1 MPRQARLD
9 APGTLHHVMIRG
21 IERKRIFRED
31 RDREDFVSRLRSLCR
46 ETGTRLLA
54 WSLLNNHAHLLFF
67 SGSSGLSLFM
77 RRLLSGYSQAFNR
90 RHKRN
95 GHLFQNR
102 YKSIIC
108 EEEPYLL
115 ELVRYIHLNPLR
127 ASVVR
132 NLAELDLYTWS
143 GHGALIGKEKNDW
156 QERDYVLQQFHRNEK
171 EAIRVYRRFM
181 EEGKDRG
188 RRPELVGGGLVRS
201 MGGWSQVLSLRSRG
215 EIGEHDSRI
224 LGGGDFVAEI
234 IKEADQKVTRYLPK
248 ERREGLIR
256 DVILKICQEEGVGE
270 KELSLGGQA
279 RRVSSVR
286 AKVAWELSREYGI
299 AMAEIARHVGV
310 CTSAIANA
318 LRKIEMENKK

>member
-9 APGTLHHVMIRG
+9 SPGTLHHVMMRG

-31 RDREDFVSRLRSLCR
+31 EDRKDFVSRLRNLSQ

-54 WSLLNNHAHLLFF
+54 WSLLNTHVHLLLF
-67 SGSSGLSLFM
+67 SGPSGLSLFM

-90 RHKRN
+90 RHRRN

-102 YKSIIC
+102 FKSIIC
-108 EEEPYLL
+108 EEETYLL

-127 ASVVR
+127 ASAVA
-132 NLAELDLYTWS
+132 NLAELDRYPWS
-143 GHGALIGKEKNDW
+143 GHGALVGKEKNDW

-171 EAIRVYRRFM
+171 KAIRVYRRFM
-181 EEGKDRG
+181 EEGKDQG
-188 RRPELVGGGLVRS
+188 RQPELVGGGLVRS
-201 MGGWSQVLSLRSRG
+201 RGGWSQVLSLRSRG

-234 IKEADQKVTRYLPK
+234 LKEADQKVTRFLPIK
-248 ERREGLIR
+248 RREALIK
-256 DVILKICQEEGVGE
+256 DVIQKISQEGGVGE
-270 KELSLGGQA
+270 KELGLGGQA
-279 RRVSSVR
+279 RRVSNAR
-286 AKVAWELSREYGI
+286 AKVAWQLSREYGI
-299 AMAEIARHVGV
+299 PMAEIARHVGV

-318 LRKIEMENKK
+318 IRKKEMQNMK